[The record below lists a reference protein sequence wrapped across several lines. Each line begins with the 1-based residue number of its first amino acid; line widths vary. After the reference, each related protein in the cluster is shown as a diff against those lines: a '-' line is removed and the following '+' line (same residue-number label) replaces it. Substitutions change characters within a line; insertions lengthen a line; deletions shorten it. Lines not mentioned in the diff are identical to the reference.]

1 MIICRWFI
9 SLQLFLLCIFIYLVG
24 YDPPQSEAQTDS
36 SEQSDQ
42 TSQSTKPKW
51 GPRNLEAF
59 QNAIKTGQVGTISGR
74 ALFKGEPPPPKE
86 LRVTLNKKTCGHT
99 YQSESLLISEKRG
112 VQNVV
117 VSLLRIP
124 KGLPIETDDKPIQM
138 DQQKCVFIPHVL
150 LVPAGAEFEVLNSDP
165 LLHNFHTIGKHNKE
179 INIMQTKTKRRRL
192 PVTFPEPDTI
202 EVVCDVHSWMKAWI
216 IVTEHPYYALT
227 DADGQFRLKDVPEG
241 TYRIKA
247 WHEELGKQP
256 VQKVVVTTNQDTQID
271 FEFSQPQQAAPIK
284 H

>member
-1 MIICRWFI
+1 MVICRWFI
-9 SLQLFLLCIFIYLVG
+9 SLQLFLLCLFICLVG
-24 YDPPQSEAQTDS
+24 NNPLQSEAETDS
-36 SEQSDQ
+36 PQQSQ
-42 TSQSTKPKW
+42 TSQSTEPKRA
-51 GPRNLEAF
+51 PRTLEAF
-59 QNAIKTGQVGTISGR
+59 QNAIKSGQIGTISGR

-99 YQSESLLISEKRG
+99 YQSESLLISEKGG

-124 KGLPIETDDKPIQM
+124 KGLPMETGDEPIQI

-179 INIMQTKTKRRRL
+179 INIMQTKTRRRRL

-202 EVVCDVHSWMKAWI
+202 KVVCDVQSWMKAWI

-227 DADGQFRLKDVPEG
+227 DADGQFRLENVPDG

-247 WHEELGKQP
+247 WHEELGTQP
-256 VQKVVVTTNQDTQID
+256 AQKVVVTTNQDATVD
-271 FEFSQPQQAAPIK
+271 FEFSQPAKAAQ
-284 H
+284 

>member
-9 SLQLFLLCIFIYLVG
+9 SLKLFLLCIFICLVG
-24 YDPPQSEAQTDS
+24 YDSPQSEAQTDS
-36 SEQSDQ
+36 PEQSNQ
-42 TSQSTKPKW
+42 TAQSTKPKR
-51 GPRNLEAF
+51 GPRTLEAF
-59 QNAIKTGQVGTISGR
+59 QNAIKSGQVGTISGR

-99 YQSESLLISEKRG
+99 YQSESLLVSEKG
-112 VQNVV
+112 GIQNVV

-124 KGLPIETDDKPIQM
+124 KGLPMETGDKPIQM

-192 PVTFPEPDTI
+192 PLMFPEPDTI

-216 IVTEHPYYALT
+216 IVTDHPYYALT
-227 DADGQFRLKDVPEG
+227 NADGQFRLENAPEG
-241 TYRIKA
+241 SYRIKA
-247 WHEELGKQP
+247 WHEELGTLP
-256 VQKVVVTTNQDTQID
+256 VQKVVVTTNQDAKVD
-271 FEFSQPQQAAPIK
+271 FEFSLPQQAAQ
-284 H
+284 